1 MKSLNAHM
9 NANIHLVMN
18 SFGTL
23 FHDKIFSL
31 TVNNIPDIS
40 LTCFKF
46 PDTCRFSRQV
56 VTLYIPEWLTG
67 DGSWLVMW
75 NKWTDVTG
83 LSCCTLWILNTA
95 ATACTHYRR
104 NVWYRQ
110 ITLLT
115 NHIFSVNNTK
125 QHKNN
130 TNRDSD
136 QSNAN
141 NVSTTPLPHAFH
153 DSSSNE
159 MKWN

>member
-56 VTLYIPEWLTG
+56 VTLCIPEWLTG

-83 LSCCTLWILNTA
+83 LSCCTLWTLNTA
-95 ATACTHYRR
+95 ATARTHYWC
-104 NVWYRQ
+104 NVWYTCRQ

-130 TNRDSD
+130 TNSMFKQLHCPMCSMSPR
-136 QSNAN
+136 
-141 NVSTTPLPHAFH
+141 P
-153 DSSSNE
+153 
-159 MKWN
+159 MKWNEIKWNLL